1 MNMNQETTRKTLELA
16 HDRATTLGINEL
28 VVASTSGATAQKA
41 IEIFSGFSL
50 VAVTYHCG
58 FKEPFKRSMRPGARE
73 KLEHQGVKVVEATHA
88 LSGVERSLSKK
99 YSGIYPVMIIAD
111 TLRLFG
117 QGTKVAVEITIM
129 AADAGMLS
137 GKDIVSVGGT
147 GSGADSALVVKP
159 AHMSN
164 FLDLKIREIICKP
177 RDF

>member
-1 MNMNQETTRKTLELA
+1 
-16 HDRATTLGINEL
+16 
-28 VVASTSGATAQKA
+28 
-41 IEIFSGFSL
+41 
-50 VAVTYHCG
+50 
-58 FKEPFKRSMRPGARE
+58 
-73 KLEHQGVKVVEATHA
+73 
-88 LSGVERSLSKK
+88 
-99 YSGIYPVMIIAD
+99 
-111 TLRLFG
+111 
-117 QGTKVAVEITIM
+117 VEITIM